1 MRQGRIISRRSLE
14 LRLAYKAALVLRLSA
29 EVVALRATL
38 SSAPSGH
45 LLSKEGFQ
53 MCASRDFYMPAS
65 PASRRALH
73 GVSPSPCVP
82 TVLELLFAC
91 TRRRL
96 QHNTAQRTY

>member
-38 SSAPSGH
+38 SSALSGH

-53 MCASRDFYMPAS
+53 MCAL
-65 PASRRALH
+65 RAIFICRL
-73 GVSPSPCVP
+73 
-82 TVLELLFAC
+82 
-91 TRRRL
+91 RRRVAKGADYNIMPRSAPTKEML
-96 QHNTAQRTY
+96 IKSIFLRVLRRSEI